1 MCGSCVVVCEDFEIF
16 QRSPVW
22 GRLCVAVC
30 REFENFQSYPVHVL
44 GGVLCG
50 DFMNFQF
57 CFVCGLCVVVCGDFE
72 FFQKISSYCYRPCS
86 FVLCW
91 YKSLLKI

>member
-1 MCGSCVVVCEDFEIF
+1 MCG
-16 QRSPVW
+16 P
-22 GRLCVAVC
+22 CVAVC

-50 DFMNFQF
+50 DFINFQC

-72 FFQKISSYCYRPCS
+72 FFKNLRIVMVQITVKNLISDRP
-86 FVLCW
+86 
-91 YKSLLKI
+91 